1 MLTAAPLAEL
11 LKMTRDELKET
22 CPWIPHRIIAVSRF
36 LCHFEKTLHPLLA
49 GLIDLHSVTLRFE
62 QPKLTVRATG
72 LILSTFHIKV
82 ENL

>member
-36 LCHFEKTLHPLLA
+36 CVILKNTPSLA
-49 GLIDLHSVTLRFE
+49 GWT
-62 QPKLTVRATG
+62 
-72 LILSTFHIKV
+72 
-82 ENL
+82 N